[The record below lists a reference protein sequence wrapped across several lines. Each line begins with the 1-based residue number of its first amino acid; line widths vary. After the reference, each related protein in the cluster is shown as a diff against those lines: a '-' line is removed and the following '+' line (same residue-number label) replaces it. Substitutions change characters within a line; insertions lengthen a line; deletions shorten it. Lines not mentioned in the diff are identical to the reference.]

1 VSTDAVKRIDEARQA
16 LRETVQ
22 RLAEIADGLR
32 GEPELPPEPP
42 IGSVVIHDDISRE
55 DPWGGTI
62 YRRDIEGWFTPG
74 GIGYPVPWKHLCSG
88 GITPVLLVRADQT
101 VVLPSEFRDPVT
113 VMSGKRSLAATT
125 AGPELHIEVST
136 DDYTR
141 WRTVALLAADA
152 ERWLLE
158 TLALVRSKGGAS

>member
-1 VSTDAVKRIDEARQA
+1 MSTDAVRRIDEARQA
-16 LRETVQ
+16 LRETVA

-32 GEPELPPEPP
+32 DEPELPPEPP
-42 IGSVVIHDDISRE
+42 IGSVVLAPFTGLAWRRTAMGWTATGIFGMASGRWSDFDHEHD
-55 DPWGGTI
+55 P
-62 YRRDIEGWFTPG
+62 
-74 GIGYPVPWKHLCSG
+74 
-88 GITPVLLVRADQT
+88 PVLLVRADQT

-113 VMSGKRSLAATT
+113 VMSGKRSLAATM

-136 DDYTR
+136 DDYTH

-158 TLALVRSKGGAS
+158 VIALVRSKGGGS